1 MVLYSYKLMEVILMN
16 TIRDAR
22 KELGKTQ
29 IQVAQDLG
37 ISYSMYVKI
46 ELGRRNPSIKTMKK
60 MSNYFKKTVDELFFT
75 TK

>member
-1 MVLYSYKLMEVILMN
+1 MN
-16 TIRDAR
+16 TIRDTR